1 MSILSQLSQRLH
13 HWYELITCS
22 LYVEVATGSHQD
34 GTHHLGATTA
44 SSVSYGSW
52 PEAAQRR

>member
-1 MSILSQLSQRLH
+1 MHILSQLSEQLRRWH
-13 HWYELITCS
+13 EAISCR

-34 GTHHLGATTA
+34 GRHHLGDTTA

-52 PEAAQRR
+52 PEAAQHR